1 MGNKD
6 KTRDETA
13 ATSSDREQES
23 RDTALA
29 RTIALAVAEAFAKQ
43 KAEETKLITETF
55 TRQMEK
61 TQVQYDELLKVSRAQ
76 NSTTTLKVSSGSQGF
91 RVMDPFD
98 WTHDKNIYQR
108 WQLWSMKA
116 RLALDAMEGDNE
128 KTKISYLQH
137 WLDGKGIDK
146 IKGWMNSKIL
156 ISQEDYDSLEERDRV
171 GKYPADKVES
181 YFTLV
186 ENILTPRS
194 NPLLA
199 VEELHVAKQGSMTSQ
214 DFYSH
219 ILQIVK
225 RCQFPNPEAEERA
238 IRDAIFIG
246 MNSQRAR
253 DKAIN
258 LMNEE
263 GKIVTVEF
271 LMNHLA
277 VEDGNSQHKFL
288 SQLNSSS
295 SVNMVAYD
303 RRQNKGKGNR
313 GKQSSGRNTAQNKS
327 RGQASSS
334 TAQPF
339 RKPPGMEGKC
349 MRCGKPDHLQ
359 GQKCAAKNAKCKEC
373 HKIGHFY
380 KVCQSKK
387 RTRRANLAQ
396 AVPQNENDTHI
407 DECGLVQPNPPL
419 VGMLKL
425 INHIGTTSGT
435 QGKHLKFPIDVD
447 VRGSYKDH
455 LIVRVDTGADVNCM
469 NETTFK
475 KLFPKVQLDVC
486 PYEIQ
491 NFGNSTAD
499 ISILGQFQT
508 YLQFRGKKYLNTFI
522 VTNANDCPNLLSHGA
537 TFRMNILKPNYP
549 RENMV
554 KGDEVPN
561 YQIGKSTCTSNV
573 FQILQDLRLKRHL
586 GNFEPKTYRPSTTF
600 TTGTNQPKSHEKANE
615 NTIENTIGT
624 VNIDNVDNVSSNPI
638 PCRTMQPPKAST
650 FRTMPTPTV
659 STNQPVSNRRP
670 SHPQSGL
677 PPCCMHVLQAKGQ
690 VHKSGE
696 TPSLRKVQHPHNG
709 RTSVSRFPLTK
720 QEILSQYS
728 SCFEGI
734 GRFPGDPYKFH
745 LKPDHKPARHAP
757 RKVPVHLEK
766 AFKEEI
772 DSLVS
777 QGILEEVKEHTDW
790 VNSYVIVEKDTGNAH
805 APNHTIKKKL
815 RICLDPRDLN
825 EALEKEPYHTRSVD
839 EITAKLQ
846 GMTVFTIVD
855 FRKGYWMVVL
865 HPDSRKLTCMAL
877 PFGRFQWTRLPMGT
891 VVAQDI
897 FQSKL
902 DAIFIGMNGVT
913 GIADDMIIAG
923 KDEMEHDRNFQA
935 FMEKCMENNL
945 TLNAEKIQ
953 FKQKQ
958 VSFYGHVWSENGIS
972 PDPKKIQAL
981 KHMEFP
987 PDKETMRSFLGM
999 INYLNRYSALS
1010 AHLAAP
1016 LSSLTHQAA
1025 DYKPEKTHMENFQRL
1040 KMEISKTEAL
1050 PYFNTS
1056 AETILQTDASKKGLG
1071 ACLIQNGK
1079 VVCYASRS
1087 LTKTEQN
1094 YQNLER
1100 EALGTIWGME
1110 KFHYFLYGK
1119 EFTLE
1124 TDQKPLVSIYKKHMV
1139 DISPRVQRLIVRSFP
1154 YQPFTVV
1161 YKKGRDIP
1169 VADAL
1174 SHVTPM
1180 DPEDNIKLPI
1190 IAINMITKL
1199 VLMSTFA
1206 QDNFSRKLD
1215 RIRKSTSQDDQLTRL
1230 SRYIN
1235 TGFPC
1240 EKKNLPRDLQ
1250 DYWNYRDTL
1259 SIENGLITCGSRIIV
1274 PHEMRAEMMQYI
1286 HEGHQGK
1293 ERCLLQARNT
1303 VFWPRISHDIQEL
1316 IERCIICQ
1324 EHGKSQPIVGITQE
1338 LPPFPWHTLATD
1350 IFYWKRMDFLIVADV
1365 FSKYFLIRKLIN
1377 STSTAVCA
1385 EIATIVT
1392 ELGLP
1397 HVIRSDNGPCYS
1409 SKEFQ
1414 QMLQRYNITHHT
1426 SSPHHPRSNGF
1437 VERMV
1442 GVAKKLMDKAG
1453 SEGKPW
1459 ISGLYEYRVTP
1470 QSGSIASPL
1479 QLLTQRIPREK
1490 DLPQL
1495 PSTLGTQEMYDT
1507 HQEILRRQP
1516 DRPERSYIELTPGM
1530 AVWVQHKQNTSWEPA
1545 IIASQTSPNSYWIMQ
1560 ENGDD
1565 QPKLYRRTRSML
1577 KIRCTEVQKPSLEY
1591 NQPTEMNKAK
1601 FHSPYSLNE
1610 ERNHVQHNSV
1620 DKIPR
1625 DLVIPTKSN
1634 TSAPDSEFSEGK
1646 EENIAD
1652 IAEEAPAEVPAPATA
1667 PTLETVEERPHTPG
1681 SRKSTRKNFG
1691 RPASAYSDFYM

>member
-1 MGNKD
+1 
-6 KTRDETA
+6 
-13 ATSSDREQES
+13 
-23 RDTALA
+23 
-29 RTIALAVAEAFAKQ
+29 
-43 KAEETKLITETF
+43 
-55 TRQMEK
+55 ME
-61 TQVQYDELLKVSRAQ
+61 
-76 NSTTTLKVSSGSQGF
+76 
-91 RVMDPFD
+91 
-98 WTHDKNIYQR
+98 
-108 WQLWSMKA
+108 A

-263 GKIVTVEF
+263 GKVVTMEF

-313 GKQSSGRNTAQNKS
+313 GKQSSGRNTAQNIS

-334 TAQPF
+334 TVQSS

-537 TFRMNILKPNYP
+537 TFRMNVLKPNYP

-573 FQILQDLRLKRHL
+573 FQILQDLRLKQHS

-600 TTGTNQPKSHEKANE
+600 TTGTNQPKSQEKANE

-624 VNIDNVDNVSSNPI
+624 VNIDNVSSNPI

-677 PPCCMHVLQAKGQ
+677 PPCCMHVLQTKGQ

-696 TPSLRKVQHPHNG
+696 MPALKKVQHPHNG

-728 SCFEGI
+728 GCFEGI
-734 GRFPGDPYKFH
+734 GHFPGDPYKFH

-825 EALEKEPYHTRSVD
+825 EALEREPYHTRSVD

-877 PFGRFQWTRLPMGT
+877 PFGRFQWTHLPMGT

-902 DAIFIGMNGVT
+902 DAILIGMNGVT

-1050 PYFNTS
+1050 PYFNIS
-1056 AETILQTDASKKGLG
+1056 AKTTLQTDASKKGLG

-1154 YQPFTVV
+1154 YQPFTVI

-1174 SHVTPM
+1174 SRVTPM

-1190 IAINMITKL
+1190 IAVNMITKL

-1215 RIRKSTSQDDQLTRL
+1215 RIRKSTSQDNQLTRL

-1259 SIENGLITCGSRIIV
+1259 SIKNGLITCGSRIIV

-1293 ERCLLQARNT
+1293 ERCLL
-1303 VFWPRISHDIQEL
+1303 
-1316 IERCIICQ
+1316 
-1324 EHGKSQPIVGITQE
+1324 
-1338 LPPFPWHTLATD
+1338 
-1350 IFYWKRMDFLIVADV
+1350 
-1365 FSKYFLIRKLIN
+1365 
-1377 STSTAVCA
+1377 
-1385 EIATIVT
+1385 
-1392 ELGLP
+1392 
-1397 HVIRSDNGPCYS
+1397 
-1409 SKEFQ
+1409 
-1414 QMLQRYNITHHT
+1414 
-1426 SSPHHPRSNGF
+1426 
-1437 VERMV
+1437 
-1442 GVAKKLMDKAG
+1442 
-1453 SEGKPW
+1453 
-1459 ISGLYEYRVTP
+1459 
-1470 QSGSIASPL
+1470 
-1479 QLLTQRIPREK
+1479 
-1490 DLPQL
+1490 
-1495 PSTLGTQEMYDT
+1495 
-1507 HQEILRRQP
+1507 
-1516 DRPERSYIELTPGM
+1516 
-1530 AVWVQHKQNTSWEPA
+1530 
-1545 IIASQTSPNSYWIMQ
+1545 
-1560 ENGDD
+1560 
-1565 QPKLYRRTRSML
+1565 
-1577 KIRCTEVQKPSLEY
+1577 
-1591 NQPTEMNKAK
+1591 
-1601 FHSPYSLNE
+1601 
-1610 ERNHVQHNSV
+1610 
-1620 DKIPR
+1620 
-1625 DLVIPTKSN
+1625 
-1634 TSAPDSEFSEGK
+1634 
-1646 EENIAD
+1646 
-1652 IAEEAPAEVPAPATA
+1652 
-1667 PTLETVEERPHTPG
+1667 
-1681 SRKSTRKNFG
+1681 
-1691 RPASAYSDFYM
+1691 